1 MEIERSG
8 LGILVS
14 QHGELL
20 TGRGQTSRPPAQSNP
35 AGALGFDDNLDLL
48 VLLQNSPQQG
58 HFVRQLLLGVET
70 ILHPC
75 FGQTFWVFILTAGT
89 EESFLTEALLAR
101 SRGSFHVDTLAVG
114 ATVFVLVT
122 LDVVLTDVT
131 VEQRF
136 TPTPPDS

>member
-1 MEIERSG
+1 M
-8 LGILVS
+8 ILVS

-20 TGRGQTSRPPAQSNP
+20 AGGGQTRRSPAQPNP
-35 AGALGFDDNLDLL
+35 AGALGLDDDLDLL
-48 VLLQNSPQQG
+48 VLLQNPPEQS
-58 HFVRQLLLGVET
+58 HLIRQLLLGVET
-70 ILHPC
+70 ILHSC
-75 FGQTFWVFILTAGT
+75 LGQTLGVFILTAGT

-101 SRGSFHVDTLAVG
+101 SRGSFHVNTLAVG